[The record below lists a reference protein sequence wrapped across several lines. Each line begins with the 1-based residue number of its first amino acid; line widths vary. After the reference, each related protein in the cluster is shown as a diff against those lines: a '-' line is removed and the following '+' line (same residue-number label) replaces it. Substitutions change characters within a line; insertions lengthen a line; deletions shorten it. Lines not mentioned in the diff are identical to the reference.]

1 MEETRICKVCGRELS
16 INEFAKNGM
25 GITHVCKE
33 CVAERKRSKRED
45 TKRLKQQAIDAV
57 NARSLRLKDF
67 TPRELMQELK
77 ERGYEGKL
85 KFVKVEEI
93 DLSNI

>member
-33 CVAERKRSKRED
+33 CVTNRKRSKREE
-45 TKRLKQQAIDAV
+45 TKLLKQQVQDAA
-57 NARSLRLKDF
+57 NARNLRLKDF

-77 ERGYEGKL
+77 SRGFDGKL
-85 KFVKVEEI
+85 KYVRVEEV
-93 DLSNI
+93 DLSKM

>member
-33 CVAERKRSKRED
+33 CVTNRKRSKREE
-45 TKRLKQQAIDAV
+45 TKLLKQQVQDAAK
-57 NARSLRLKDF
+57 ARSLRLKDF

-77 ERGYEGKL
+77 ERGFDGKL
-85 KFVKVEEI
+85 KYVRVEEV
-93 DLSNI
+93 DLSKM

>member
-33 CVAERKRSKRED
+33 CVANRKRSKREE
-45 TKRLKQQAIDAV
+45 TKQLKQQVQEAS

-77 ERGYEGKL
+77 ERGFDGKL
-85 KFVKVEEI
+85 KYVRVEEV
-93 DLSNI
+93 DLSKI

>member
-1 MEETRICKVCGRELS
+1 MEETRICKVCERELS

-33 CVAERKRSKRED
+33 CVANRKRSKREE
-45 TKRLKQQAIDAV
+45 TKQLKQQVQDAA

-77 ERGYEGKL
+77 ERGYDGKL
-85 KFVKVEEI
+85 KYVKVEEV
-93 DLSNI
+93 DLSRL

>member
-33 CVAERKRSKRED
+33 CVTNRKRSKREE
-45 TKRLKQQAIDAV
+45 TKLLKQQVQDAA

-77 ERGYEGKL
+77 ERGYDGKL
-85 KFVKVEEI
+85 KYVKVEEV
-93 DLSNI
+93 DLSRL

>member
-1 MEETRICKVCGRELS
+1 MEETRICKVCKRELS

-33 CVAERKRSKRED
+33 CVTNRKRSKREE
-45 TKRLKQQAIDAV
+45 TKLLKQQVQDAA

-77 ERGYEGKL
+77 NRGFDGKL
-85 KFVKVEEI
+85 KYVRVEEV
-93 DLSNI
+93 DLSKM

>member
-33 CVAERKRSKRED
+33 CVANRKRSKREE
-45 TKRLKQQAIDAV
+45 TKQLKQQVQDAA

-77 ERGYEGKL
+77 ERGYDGKL
-85 KFVKVEEI
+85 KYVKVEEV
-93 DLSNI
+93 DLSRL

>member
-33 CVAERKRSKRED
+33 CVTNRKRSKREE
-45 TKRLKQQAIDAV
+45 TKLLKQQVQDAA

-77 ERGYEGKL
+77 NRGFDGKL
-85 KFVKVEEI
+85 KYVRVEEV
-93 DLSNI
+93 DLSKM

>member
-33 CVAERKRSKRED
+33 CVANRKRSKREE
-45 TKRLKQQAIDAV
+45 TKQMKQQAQEAA

-77 ERGYEGKL
+77 SRGYEGKL
-85 KFVKVEEI
+85 RYVRVEEI
-93 DLSNI
+93 DLSKI

>member
-1 MEETRICKVCGRELS
+1 MEETRICKVCERELS

-33 CVAERKRSKRED
+33 CVTNRKRSKREEN
-45 TKRLKQQAIDAV
+45 KQLKQQVQDAV
-57 NARSLRLKDF
+57 KARSLRLKDF

-77 ERGYEGKL
+77 ERGYDGKL
-85 KFVKVEEI
+85 KYVRVEEV
-93 DLSNI
+93 DLSRL

>member
-33 CVAERKRSKRED
+33 CVANRKRSKREE
-45 TKRLKQQAIDAV
+45 TKQLKQQVQDAA

-77 ERGYEGKL
+77 ERGYDGKL
-85 KFVKVEEI
+85 KYVKVEEV
-93 DLSNI
+93 DLSKM

>member
-33 CVAERKRSKRED
+33 CVTNRKRSKREEN
-45 TKRLKQQAIDAV
+45 KQLKQQVQDAV
-57 NARSLRLKDF
+57 KARSLRLKDF

-77 ERGYEGKL
+77 ERGYDGKL
-85 KFVKVEEI
+85 KYVRVEEV
-93 DLSNI
+93 DLSRL